1 MIRFLSYVLLWL
13 PLVALTVSKMIRAL
27 DADRNRE
34 AALCAPVLFALGLV
48 VVFDVLIALE
58 NRKGGAK

>member
-27 DADRNRE
+27 EADRNRE
-34 AALCAPVLFALGLV
+34 AASCAPVLFALGLV

>member
-27 DADRNRE
+27 EADRNRE
-34 AALCAPVLFALGLV
+34 AASCAPVLFALGLV
-48 VVFDVLIALE
+48 VAFDVFFALG